1 MSNNVNFTVF
11 HNDCGSDANFSIS
24 KTIKFFK
31 FFICRGG
38 TDMLDEKD
46 CGMNSD
52 NDDEVHVSSQP
63 NGNGTQGAN
72 KCLAMG
78 EECDSQG
85 TSEMPRGDDDVIED
99 FDDEDF

>member
-24 KTIKFFK
+24 KTIKFCRC
-31 FFICRGG
+31 FICRGG

-85 TSEMPRGDDDVIED
+85 TSEIPQDDDDVIED
-99 FDDEDF
+99 FDDED

>member
-1 MSNNVNFTVF
+1 MPIF
-11 HNDCGSDANFSIS
+11 HFQKQYIFSV
-24 KTIKFFK
+24 

-85 TSEMPRGDDDVIED
+85 TSEMPQDDDDVIED

>member
-24 KTIKFFK
+24 KTIKFCRC
-31 FFICRGG
+31 FICRGG

-85 TSEMPRGDDDVIED
+85 TSEMPRDDDDVIED

>member
-11 HNDCGSDANFSIS
+11 LNDCGSDANFSIS
-24 KTIKFFK
+24 KTKFFR

-52 NDDEVHVSSQP
+52 NDDEILVSSQP
-63 NGNGTQGAN
+63 NGNSTQGAN

-85 TSEMPRGDDDVIED
+85 TSEMPRDDDDVIED
-99 FDDEDF
+99 FDDED

>member
-24 KTIKFFK
+24 KTIKFCRC
-31 FFICRGG
+31 FICRGG

-85 TSEMPRGDDDVIED
+85 TSEMPRDDDDVIED
-99 FDDEDF
+99 FDDED

>member
-24 KTIKFFK
+24 KKIKFFR

-63 NGNGTQGAN
+63 NGSGTQGAN

-85 TSEMPRGDDDVIED
+85 TSEMPRDDDDVIED
-99 FDDEDF
+99 LDDED